1 MGEPGLMSVFN
12 IFDMSA
18 GEELGRYFAMTA
30 EDALNAMARAAGF
43 ADFGAACD
51 ARPALET
58 QVFVTE
64 L

>member
-1 MGEPGLMSVFN
+1 MSVFN

-51 ARPALET
+51 ARPALQT
-58 QVFVTE
+58 QVFITE